1 MGAQVIGEPQAFG
14 ALLRHYRITAGL
26 TQEALAEQA
35 GLSVRGLSDLER
47 GVRRLPYRDT
57 VHRLVR
63 TLGLHDADRT
73 RLLSAS
79 RRVNPPHAAQHRD
92 PKPCLPVALTSFV
105 GRHQELTNLQRV
117 LETSRLLTLVGAGGV
132 GNTRLA
138 REVALGLAVAD
149 INGVVFVELAALS
162 DPTLVPEA
170 VASAVDVP
178 EQPGWPL
185 RQTLVDALRD
195 RRLLLVL
202 DNCEHLVQACA
213 ELVESL
219 LRTCPE
225 VRVLATSRQP
235 LRVGG
240 EVVWRV
246 PSLSVPLLPHGVSR
260 EEVGRFEATQL
271 FIDRVRAA
279 VPGFEVSEQNAPAI
293 AQICH
298 RLDGIPLALELA
310 AARVPTLGIVQLCGR
325 LDDRFRLLTGG
336 SRTVLPRQQ
345 TLRGTLDWSYGL
357 LADGERRLF
366 ERLSVFAGGWT
377 LEAAEA
383 ICAGEGIQRVEVLEL
398 LSQLIDQSLVVAEEQ
413 DGAQRYRQLET
424 IRQYALERLEVGGAA
439 ETIRRRHAAYFTCL
453 AEAAESEL
461 VGPSQIDALARLER
475 EHDNVRAVL
484 AWTTGESLSDD
495 VHNVG
500 LRLAAAMAMPW
511 HIRGYWREGQQW
523 LEAALARVAEAPG
536 LVRAKALNG
545 AGWLAWDQGDYERAN
560 TLSQEALALSR
571 RIGDSRSIAW
581 SAGRLSHVRWMQGHY
596 EEAAALATEAVALFR
611 QLKAPWYIGWSLHQ
625 LGRVTHAQG
634 DARGAAQYFE
644 QSLTHFRHA
653 GDRGFGM
660 AFQFANL
667 GDVARERGDHQEAT
681 ELYEEA
687 LARLRELGFK
697 QGLVH
702 TLLSLADVSR
712 AEGIQTRSLA
722 LQREALI
729 LCRDLGDMRGIAVS
743 LEAFAGMAHSAGRFK
758 PATRLLAA
766 ASALRDS
773 VGCPLSPAH
782 SRATDRTLAAMRAE
796 LGEHPFEAVWTAGQA
811 MSTSEAVAYALREP
825 AAA

>member
-1 MGAQVIGEPQAFG
+1 M
-14 ALLRHYRITAGL
+14 AL
-26 TQEALAEQA
+26 
-35 GLSVRGLSDLER
+35 
-47 GVRRLPYRDT
+47 
-57 VHRLVR
+57 
-63 TLGLHDADRT
+63 
-73 RLLSAS
+73 
-79 RRVNPPHAAQHRD
+79 
-92 PKPCLPVALTSFV
+92 
-105 GRHQELTNLQRV
+105 
-117 LETSRLLTLVGAGGV
+117 
-132 GNTRLA
+132 
-138 REVALGLAVAD
+138 
-149 INGVVFVELAALS
+149 
-162 DPTLVPEA
+162 
-170 VASAVDVP
+170 
-178 EQPGWPL
+178 
-185 RQTLVDALRD
+185 
-195 RRLLLVL
+195 
-202 DNCEHLVQACA
+202 
-213 ELVESL
+213 
-219 LRTCPE
+219 
-225 VRVLATSRQP
+225 
-235 LRVGG
+235 
-240 EVVWRV
+240 
-246 PSLSVPLLPHGVSR
+246 
-260 EEVGRFEATQL
+260 
-271 FIDRVRAA
+271 
-279 VPGFEVSEQNAPAI
+279 
-293 AQICH
+293 
-298 RLDGIPLALELA
+298 
-310 AARVPTLGIVQLCGR
+310 
-325 LDDRFRLLTGG
+325 
-336 SRTVLPRQQ
+336 
-345 TLRGTLDWSYGL
+345 
-357 LADGERRLF
+357 
-366 ERLSVFAGGWT
+366 
-377 LEAAEA
+377 
-383 ICAGEGIQRVEVLEL
+383 
-398 LSQLIDQSLVVAEEQ
+398 
-413 DGAQRYRQLET
+413 
-424 IRQYALERLEVGGAA
+424 
-439 ETIRRRHAAYFTCL
+439 
-453 AEAAESEL
+453 
-461 VGPSQIDALARLER
+461 
-475 EHDNVRAVL
+475 
-484 AWTTGESLSDD
+484 
-495 VHNVG
+495 
-500 LRLAAAMAMPW
+500 PW
-511 HIRGYWREGQQW
+511 HIRGYSREGQQW

-596 EEAAALATEAVALFR
+596 EEAAALATEALTLFR

-634 DARGAAQYFE
+634 DARGAAHYFE

-782 SRATDRTLAAMRAE
+782 SHATDRTLAAMRAE